1 MSSTASRVFLIA
13 FALLLAGVV
22 RGGNEDGTGE
32 EVSQPETESRV
43 KNALAKR
50 LEVDVAAVAIVKTES
65 RTWPDQFLGC
75 MARRGLT
82 DSFPVEGY
90 RVELAV
96 GERHYVYHTDR
107 KGRFIPCDKPKKPL
121 GPIQ

>member
-1 MSSTASRVFLIA
+1 MSSTASRLFLIA

-22 RGGNEDGTGE
+22 RGGKEDGTG

-50 LEVDVAAVAIVKTES
+50 LNVDVDAVAIVKTEP
-65 RTWPDQFLGC
+65 RTWPDQLIGC

-96 GERHYVYHTDR
+96 GERRYVYHTDR